1 MNTLIDS
8 EYIIETIRDF
18 LRWNNGDEA
27 TEALLINLGCQIL
40 DISQDKFLE
49 MI

>member
-1 MNTLIDS
+1 MVQLIDS

-18 LRWNNGDEA
+18 LRWNEGDEA
-27 TEALLINLGCQIL
+27 TETLLINLGCQLL
-40 DISQDKFLE
+40 DMSQDKFLE